1 MAGELFTVR
10 GVSENEFWRGYNP
23 NPGPEQMPVGTETGF
38 STFSGP
44 GERSVQGTPTMS
56 RFFAQEDP
64 HPAFTA
70 STESYRSALDGL
82 ARKARNGDA
91 QAAVM
96 HDLFT
101 QRMAD
106 RKRLY
111 DIAYS
116 NGLNDQN
123 ANDAWQMV
131 LSDSTPGQAS
141 SSPWLTDRRVGYLAR
156 EALQRGQNVRDL
168 ETAQRLMDSSFTSA
182 YLSSLNLAAKNDLRA
197 DALAGQI
204 GRDSDAVKLASLR
217 LRESLQGW
225 EKTNGLR
232 SDAMR
237 GAIMKQAGEYFAQAM
252 ATPGLNRFVQDVDGL
267 VDAAAAKV
275 GAKAG
280 AQGPNAFENF
290 VNAKGRLTNGFISF
304 CGSADADAAAGYGVT
319 PRGFGREASDGKTA
333 AGKALESVFLDHIGR
348 NVSEGRDAWDFNDPK
363 QLRSDIVTALASVSG
378 GVSVARAG
386 QQVLED
392 AADEIIKMAR
402 DDGHVDLS
410 RLATM
415 YIDPDAKLTP
425 IVSNLPQRTEGV
437 SNFVTAAG
445 ELVDQLIGNR
455 PMLARDWANDIK
467 PEFTREGIEASV
479 DARLAKMGLD
489 PKFAK
494 DNRELMR
501 GIRETLV
508 DYIHTTNN
516 FTDPSIAGAENVKEM
531 RAAIGDRMQ
540 ALFIANDLRRLGVLE
555 GDWTP
560 VNLVDALKAG
570 PFTGHDKTM
579 RGNSPQARKAIWG
592 GLYRAIER
600 WEEKNGWNRRSID
613 SAISAGEDGDATY
626 ANFHAVE
633 GLKQG
638 IRMMLDSGYDSG
650 WWESPSEAT
659 ARTRAETL
667 AGRVR
672 ELLGYS
678 ADRGID
684 FTKTQPFLE
693 AMAVRQAARDN
704 AFNPHTSRWSEDRGK
719 ALSLLVN
726 DIFSDRRNPIISRR
740 SGELADKALD
750 AYAPNLSPT
759 ARSVWR
765 ARFQRQIID
774 AYGSVTRGKEGTP
787 VEFMDED
794 GVNDAIL
801 RVINPSCLRAKAE
814 SDRIEAV
821 RNANLRTKLGIQT
834 DAAVDRKQ
842 KLDAS

>member
-44 GERSVQGTPTMS
+44 GERNVQGTPTMS

-91 QAAVM
+91 NAALM
-96 HDLFT
+96 HDAFQ
-101 QRMAD
+101 QRIAE

-182 YLSSLNLAAKNDLRA
+182 YLSSLNMAAKGDPRA
-197 DALAGQI
+197 EALSGQI

-252 ATPGLNRFVQDVDGL
+252 ATPGLNRFIQDVDSL

-290 VNAKGRLTNGFISF
+290 VNAKGRLANGFISF
-304 CGSADADAAAGYGVT
+304 CGSADADAAAGYGIT

-333 AGKALESVFLDHIGR
+333 AGQALESVFLDHIGR

-425 IVSNLPQRTEGV
+425 IAANLPQRTEGV
-437 SNFVTAAG
+437 SNFVKASG
-445 ELVDQLIGNR
+445 ELVDQLVGNR
-455 PMLARDWANDIK
+455 PMLSSDLAYDLK
-467 PEFTREGIEASV
+467 PEYTREGIEASV
-479 DARLAKMGLD
+479 DAKLAGMGLD

-494 DNRELMR
+494 DNPELMR
-501 GIRETLV
+501 GIRETLT
-508 DYIHTTNN
+508 DYIHTMNTVA
-516 FTDPSIAGAENVKEM
+516 DPWAAGEGNVKEA
-531 RAAIGDRMQ
+531 RAALGDRMQ

-560 VNLVDALKAG
+560 VNGVDISRGGLFSG
-570 PFTGHDKTM
+570 RDKSI

-600 WEEKNGWNRRSID
+600 WEEKNGWNRRSLD

-667 AGRVR
+667 AGRAR

-740 SGELADKALD
+740 AGELADKVLD
-750 AYAPNLSPT
+750 EYAPNLT
-759 ARSVWR
+759 AAARKVWQT
-765 ARFQRQIID
+765 RFQRQIVD
-774 AYGSVTRGKEGTP
+774 VFGSVTRGKEGTP
-787 VEFMDED
+787 VEFMDQD
-794 GVNDAIL
+794 AVDAAIL

-814 SDRIEAV
+814 SDRVEMV
-821 RNANLRTKLGIQT
+821 RNENLRAKLGVQT
-834 DAAVDRKQ
+834 EAAVDRRQ
-842 KLDAS
+842 KLDAL

>member
-1 MAGELFTVR
+1 MADGHMELI
-10 GVSENEFWRGYNP
+10 SEGEFWRRYDP
-23 NPGPEQMPVGTETGF
+23 AYAGPDRQLPVGTETGF

-44 GERSVQGTPTMS
+44 GERNVQGTPTMS

-70 STESYRSALDGL
+70 STEAYRSALDGL

-290 VNAKGRLTNGFISF
+290 VNAKGRLANGFISF

-319 PRGFGREASDGKTA
+319 PRGIGREASDGKTA

-378 GVSVARAG
+378 GASVARAG

-437 SNFVTAAG
+437 SNFVKASG
-445 ELVDQLIGNR
+445 ELVDQLVGNR
-455 PMLARDWANDIK
+455 SMLSSDLAYDLK
-467 PEFTREGIEASV
+467 PEYSREGIEASV
-479 DARLAKMGLD
+479 DAKLAGMGLD

-494 DNRELMR
+494 DNPELMK
-501 GIRETLV
+501 GIRETLT
-508 DYIHTTNN
+508 DYIHTMNTVA
-516 FTDPSIAGAENVKEM
+516 DPWAAGEGNVKEA
-531 RAAIGDRMQ
+531 RAALGDRMQ

-560 VNLVDALKAG
+560 VNGVDISRGGLFSG
-570 PFTGHDKTM
+570 RDKSI

-659 ARTRAETL
+659 ARRPPSGARQRVQPAHEPLVGGPRQGAFAPRERHLLRPPQPDHSAPGRRARRQGARRVRPEPHAGGPQGVADQIPASDRRCL
-667 AGRVR
+667 RLSHPRQGGDAGRVHGPGR
-672 ELLGYS
+672 
-678 ADRGID
+678 RGRRD
-684 FTKTQPFLE
+684 PPRHQPFLSPGQGRIRPGRGR
-693 AMAVRQAARDN
+693 AQRQPQDQAR
-704 AFNPHTSRWSEDRGK
+704 HT
-719 ALSLLVN
+719 
-726 DIFSDRRNPIISRR
+726 DRRRGRPQAEARR
-740 SGELADKALD
+740 IVRPK
-750 AYAPNLSPT
+750 
-759 ARSVWR
+759 
-765 ARFQRQIID
+765 
-774 AYGSVTRGKEGTP
+774 
-787 VEFMDED
+787 
-794 GVNDAIL
+794 
-801 RVINPSCLRAKAE
+801 PS
-814 SDRIEAV
+814 
-821 RNANLRTKLGIQT
+821 
-834 DAAVDRKQ
+834 
-842 KLDAS
+842 